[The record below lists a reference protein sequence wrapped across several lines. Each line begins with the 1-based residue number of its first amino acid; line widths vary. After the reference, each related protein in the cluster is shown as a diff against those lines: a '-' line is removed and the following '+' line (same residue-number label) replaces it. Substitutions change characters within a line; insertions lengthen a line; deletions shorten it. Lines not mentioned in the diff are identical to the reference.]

1 MGCLFNEK
9 HLDMVSIFVRC
20 ALCAFR
26 ILHFLIFDVCCAHCS
41 LKCSLRCVYVSFW

>member
-9 HLDMVSIFVRC
+9 HLDMVSIFVRY

-26 ILHFLIFDVCCAHCS
+26 ILHFSCQLCPLFPKVPLEVCLCIFLVIS
-41 LKCSLRCVYVSFW
+41 